1 MKKLFFITLLTFFS
15 ISSIIEA
22 QDKGFGIGVMLG
34 EPTGLSAKT
43 WLNKINAVDFGLAYS
58 FTGNHNAAALH
69 ADYLWHSFDLIK
81 STERIPVYYG
91 VGARLR
97 IYEGHDDSFGV
108 RGVAGVEWF
117 SREVPID
124 VFFEIAPVF
133 TLIPETDL
141 DFDAAIGIRF
151 FIN

>member
-1 MKKLFFITLLTFFS
+1 MKKSIFVILLIFLTV
-15 ISSIIEA
+15 SSIIKA
-22 QDKGFGIGVMLG
+22 QDKGFGIGIMLG
-34 EPTGLSAKT
+34 EPTGLSGKY

-81 STERIPVYYG
+81 SSEKIPVYYG

-97 IYEGHDDSFGV
+97 MYEGSDDSFGV
-108 RGVAGVEWF
+108 RGVVGIEWF
-117 SREVPID
+117 SRDVPID